1 MTRYCFSGRIASFF
15 RATSNSWASA
25 RTVSETVGGD
35 PKAVRQELKT
45 LHDHGHVERRGKA
58 LAHEFRWNPDALY
71 KETRHA
77 R

>member
-1 MTRYCFSGRIASFF
+1 MSYCFSGRIASFY
-15 RATSNSWASA
+15 RATGNSWASA
-25 RTVSETVGGD
+25 VTVSETVGGD

-45 LHDHGHVERRGKA
+45 LHDHGHAERRGKP
-58 LAHEFRWNPDALY
+58 LAYEYRWNPETLY